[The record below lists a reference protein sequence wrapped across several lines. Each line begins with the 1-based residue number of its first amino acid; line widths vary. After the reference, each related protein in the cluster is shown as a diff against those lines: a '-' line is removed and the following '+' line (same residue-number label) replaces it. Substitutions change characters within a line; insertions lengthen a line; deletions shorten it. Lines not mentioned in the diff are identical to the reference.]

1 MGFWVSSLWT
11 PAQLLLQFTPSLLLL
26 FECER
31 LKCLSTCSPAGDAV
45 GGSSDD
51 AQMMQLEAGFEFKIL
66 RSLQFAPSASSAFGD
81 VSVQLPAVA
90 IMPVDC

>member
-1 MGFWVSSLWT
+1 
-11 PAQLLLQFTPSLLLL
+11 
-26 FECER
+26 
-31 LKCLSTCSPAGDAV
+31 
-45 GGSSDD
+45 
-51 AQMMQLEAGFEFKIL
+51 MMQLEAGFEFKIL